1 MFSRSRGNLSDM
13 KTRSFIW
20 FADLFKHQNAKID
33 KKKIKK
39 SQLGKR
45 TFLKLCWPCRNVSD
59 KVERRK
65 SP

>member
-33 KKKIKK
+33 KKKKK
-39 SQLGKR
+39 EISAGEEDFFEAVLAMQKC
-45 TFLKLCWPCRNVSD
+45 FW
-59 KVERRK
+59 
-65 SP
+65 